1 MQAPL
6 SSASN
11 FFANYI
17 LTQMLLLKNSVREN
31 YAPLIFA
38 GAGEATA
45 APPHIS
51 PRLVYNTAGDDGL

>member
-17 LTQMLLLKNSVREN
+17 LTQMLLLKNSAREN
-31 YAPLIFA
+31 YAPLIYE
-38 GAGEATA
+38 GAGEATSRASAYFA
-45 APPHIS
+45 A
-51 PRLVYNTAGDDGL
+51 AGV